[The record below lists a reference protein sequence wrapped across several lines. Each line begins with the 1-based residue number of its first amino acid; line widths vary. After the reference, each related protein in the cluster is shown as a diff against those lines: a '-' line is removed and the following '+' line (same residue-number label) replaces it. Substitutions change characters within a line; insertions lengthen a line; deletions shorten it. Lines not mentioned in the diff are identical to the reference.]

1 MHWAA
6 ETRHEEVTVIEF
18 GDDPQEKNDDDVAV
32 RVAVRPSLAGLL
44 LFAISCTTPAL
55 GLQETE
61 SDSLPDATRFVA
73 VKLMTSGSIVQDA
86 LGVVGSGAKATDA

>member
-6 ETRHEEVTVIEF
+6 ETRHEAATVIEF
-18 GDDPQEKNDDDVAV
+18 GNDPQEKNDDGVAV

-61 SDSLPDATRFVA
+61 SDALLDATRFVA
-73 VKLMTSGSIVQDA
+73 VKLMTSGAMVQDA
-86 LGVVGSGAKATDA
+86 LGVGSGAKATDA